1 MEIRPTSYFHIHRKD
16 KGKLDLDSVIKR
28 NFFLFAIFLPYLKN
42 METFHSNNIQS
53 LDSSLEKEMEIHSSL
68 FAWEIPCTEESG
80 GLQSMGLQRVRHN

>member
-1 MEIRPTSYFHIHRKD
+1 
-16 KGKLDLDSVIKR
+16 
-28 NFFLFAIFLPYLKN
+28 

-80 GLQSMGLQRVRHN
+80 GLQSMGLQRVRHDWVTKHAWTLLALCSKVHSLFSKGLLYLYHSL